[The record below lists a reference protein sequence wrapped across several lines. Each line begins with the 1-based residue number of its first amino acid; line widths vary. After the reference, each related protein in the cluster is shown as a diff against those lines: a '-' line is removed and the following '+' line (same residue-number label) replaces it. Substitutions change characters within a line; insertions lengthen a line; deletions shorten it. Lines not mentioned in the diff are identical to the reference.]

1 MAEVT
6 RQKLLA
12 AGYLP
17 YYLYRQKEILAS
29 GENIGYALP
38 GQACLYNI
46 LMIEERQT
54 ILGLGVGSGSKYLTP
69 GAWSLENAYNPKDL
83 IQYIERIPD
92 LIQRKVDK
100 LGEIG

>member
-1 MAEVT
+1 
-6 RQKLLA
+6 
-12 AGYLP
+12 
-17 YYLYRQKEILAS
+17 
-29 GENIGYALP
+29 
-38 GQACLYNI
+38 
-46 LMIEERQT
+46 MIEERQT

-69 GAWSLENAYNPKDL
+69 GAWSLENVYNPKDL